1 MTCVSCNREI
11 PPERLRAMPLTE
23 LCVKCQARQDVPPIT
38 PDRILEAMATVEID
52 PSEMWGR

>member
-1 MTCVSCNREI
+1 MTCVSCGGEI

-23 LCVKCQARQDVPPIT
+23 FCVECQAADDVPPIT
-38 PDRILEAMATVEID
+38 PDRIPEAMATVEID